1 MSGYIFSNAAEAD
14 FDSILEH
21 IATDSVHSAINVHAR
36 FLEVFQLLAENPEVG
51 HYREDLT
58 SRAVRFFPV
67 YSFMVVYVS
76 GSKPV
81 EIARIFGAAQDV
93 KSILD

>member
-1 MSGYIFSNAAEAD
+1 MPGYIFSTGAEAD
-14 FDSILEH
+14 FDSILEYL
-21 IATDSVHSAINVHAR
+21 AADSLQSVLDVHAR
-36 FLEVFQLLAENPEVG
+36 FLEVFRLIAENPEAG
-51 HYREDLT
+51 HCREDLA

-76 GSKPV
+76 GSRPV
-81 EIARIFGAAQDV
+81 EIARILGATQDV